1 MTPRKPHSP
10 SAASHSI
17 HSHSHTHLIHS
28 HSHSHSSALSTP
40 RSASS
45 LSIGVDRQRVRR
57 LEEVTSELDRVSR
70 LSESLPAQRELAQTQ
85 LEVQRLQRSS
95 CLLVQSQRELLERIE
110 RHERSTFRR
119 YLTLNREH
127 KVAALRRALSERML
141 ECSRV
146 DDELRRLE
154 RQSDTLLSQQQLQLR
169 TTRPPSD
176 VGSDRDR
183 ESDSDVDVAVQL
195 ALLEQERQELLR
207 DLVHATVV
215 GLPDVSQLHTRLEV
229 YASERRASES
239 VHKQVER
246 CAALYR
252 QALQLLQAALSTILA
267 PEYSGSIKEFITGPY
282 LLAVEAG
289 HLVESAAFA
298 IQPEARRRYRD
309 FAPDVV
315 RVRPPKFPQAVVD
328 FAKRARGNFDRRQAL
343 SVEASRRLH
352 AAENVVA
359 VLHRLVVEKLERL
372 YKWKDEVEQDL
383 ARATESHQR
392 IETRLQEH
400 MSVLARSVSV

>member
-1 MTPRKPHSP
+1 MTPRKPLSP
-10 SAASHSI
+10 SGSSSHLSQ
-17 HSHSHTHLIHS
+17 
-28 HSHSHSSALSTP
+28 SHSSLRHSTAQSTP

-45 LSIGVDRQRVRR
+45 PFVTAVGVDRQRVRR
-57 LEEVTSELDRVSR
+57 LEEVTSELDRVLR

-119 YLTLNREH
+119 YLTLNREN
-127 KVAALRRALSERML
+127 KVAALRRALSERMH
-141 ECSRV
+141 ESARV

-154 RQSDTLLSQQQLQLR
+154 RQSETLMSQQQTRLPSQL
-169 TTRPPSD
+169 D
-176 VGSDRDR
+176 DDA
-183 ESDSDVDVAVQL
+183 DVAVQL
-195 ALLEQERQELLR
+195 AQLEQERQDLLR

-252 QALQLLQAALSTILA
+252 QALQLLQSALSTILA

-343 SVEASRRLH
+343 SIEASRRLH